1 MVTLTIATFA
11 VWSVYYFHISRV
23 YIATKSATAA
33 AEEAE
38 AETQKGAASKEQ
50 RRLKRLE
57 EVRKSLE
64 EKGIQILLAENE
76 FKELQGSNP
85 KEANTRREL
94 SSKLLAEMDDLT
106 NELLELEK

>member
-38 AETQKGAASKEQ
+38 AETQKGAASQEQ
-50 RRLKRLE
+50 RRLKRVE
-57 EVRKSLE
+57 EVRK
-64 EKGIQILLAENE
+64 IQILLAENE